1 MDALAVLAAGVA
13 AWVWTG
19 PDGAYARAACLLV
32 PWGHGS
38 LRRRRTAWPRW
49 RRHRAGAAR
58 AAAWRAASIE
68 LCQGVVAE
76 LSAGRT
82 AGDALA
88 RAVAAVSPPDPAALA
103 PVAVVA
109 RDGGDV
115 AAALMRAAPAGG
127 GEGLMRLAACWR
139 VSVVVGGGL
148 AGLIERVTVS
158 LRDAEAHRLDLA
170 AQLAGPR
177 ATARMLAVL
186 PVLGLLMGAALGMDP
201 LSFLLGGPAGFA
213 CLLVGLVLDVAGV
226 WWTHRLVARAESTES
241 ARSAPDSRARS
252 RGSGGDRV
260 PGGQG
265 ASGGMTPMERRRRVD
280 RAWP

>member
-1 MDALAVLAAGVA
+1 MFVAGVA
-13 AWVWTG
+13 AWVWAG
-19 PDGAYARAACLLV
+19 PDGARARVTDLLA
-32 PWGHGS
+32 PRDSGS
-38 LRRRRTAWPRW
+38 LRRRRVAWPRW
-49 RRHRAGAAR
+49 SRHRAGTAR

-68 LCQGVVAE
+68 LCQCVVAE

-88 RAVAAVSPPDPAALA
+88 RAVASVNPPDPAVLT
-103 PVAVVA
+103 PVAVAA

-115 AAALMRAAPAGG
+115 AAALLRAAPVRG

-139 VSVVVGGGL
+139 VSVTVGAGL
-148 AGLIERVTVS
+148 AGLVERVAVS

-186 PVLGLLMGAALGMDP
+186 PVLGLLMGAALGMNP
-201 LSFLLGGPAGFA
+201 LSFLLGGPAGIA
-213 CLLVGLVLDVAGV
+213 CLVVGLVLDVAGV
-226 WWTHRLVARAESTES
+226 WWTRRLVARAEYTQS
-241 ARSAPDSRARS
+241 AGTRRAAAHGAWYR
-252 RGSGGDRV
+252 RGR
-260 PGGQG
+260 
-265 ASGGMTPMERRRRVD
+265 ASGVRVVSEGMMAFDRRRRAD

>member
-13 AWVWTG
+13 AWVWAG
-19 PDGAYARAACLLV
+19 PDGAYARAADLLV
-32 PWGHGS
+32 PWVHGS
-38 LRRRRTAWPRW
+38 LRRRRAVWPRW
-49 RRHRAGAAR
+49 RRHRAAAAR

-68 LCQGVVAE
+68 LCQCVVAE

-88 RAVAAVSPPDPAALA
+88 RAIAAVSPPDPAALA

-115 AAALMRAAPAGG
+115 AAALLRAAPARG

-139 VSVVVGGGL
+139 VSVMVGGGL

-177 ATARMLAVL
+177 ATARMLAAL
-186 PVLGLLMGAALGMDP
+186 PVLGLLMGTALGMDP
-201 LSFLLGGPAGFA
+201 LSFLLGGPAGFS
-213 CLLVGLVLDVAGV
+213 CLLVGLALDAAGV

-241 ARSAPDSRARS
+241 ARNAPGPRAGS
-252 RGSGGDRV
+252 RGPGGDRA
-260 PGGQG
+260 PGVKV
-265 ASGGMTPMERRRRVD
+265 ASEGMMPIDRRRRAD